1 LLEFRPTLVQLI
13 QERLKP
19 RLHRVP
25 GRFVEAG
32 R

>member
-1 LLEFRPTLVQLI
+1 LVQLI
-13 QERLKP
+13 QERPKP
-19 RLHRVP
+19 RHHRVP

>member
-1 LLEFRPTLVQLI
+1 LVQLI

-19 RLHRVP
+19 RHHRVP